1 MKRFDMYVII
11 AVVVITGLLF
21 TTFALQS
28 KDHPE
33 VVISLKGEEYARVP
47 LDGKEHVYE
56 IATELGYNKI
66 IVDHNGVHIEEA
78 DCPDHDCIAIGTLN
92 RVGQSVICAPHYL
105 VIEIVGSNQAELDG
119 MAI

>member
-11 AVVVITGLLF
+11 AVVVITGFLF
-21 TTFALQS
+21 TAFAFQS
-28 KDHPE
+28 NDHPE

-56 IATELGYNKI
+56 IVTELGYNKV
-66 IVDHNGVHIEEA
+66 IVDHDGVRIEEA
-78 DCPDHDCIAIGTLN
+78 DCPDHDCVSIGTLN

-105 VIEIVGSNQAELDG
+105 VIQIVGSSQSALDSI
-119 MAI
+119 AI